1 VVDSAKTKIGSAR
14 LRRTG
19 FTLIELL
26 VVVAILGILA
36 VIAVNIYKKY
46 IKKSRLSEAISQLSD
61 IKAKQEAYNGR
72 YDRYA
77 SVCDNVTATSCAAW
91 FYPTS
96 TAYDA
101 KSTWDPAAMT
111 GGWVGFVQLGIDKK
125 QDLFFAYGT
134 VSDGPNPGQISA
146 PSVLGL
152 PAGTSWFCAAARA
165 KIYNNSADD
174 VYLEL
179 TSHTD
184 KAWQIGIGV
193 NTASAVPSSSCGCSI
208 NAGACP

>member
-1 VVDSAKTKIGSAR
+1 M
-14 LRRTG
+14 
-19 FTLIELL
+19 
-26 VVVAILGILA
+26 VVVVILGILA
-36 VIAVNIYKKY
+36 VLAVNIYKKY
-46 IKKSRLSEAISQLSD
+46 IKKSRLSEAIAHLSD

-77 SVCDNVTATSCAAW
+77 SVCDNATSTSCAAW

-101 KSTWDPAAMT
+101 KSVWDPAAMT
-111 GGWVGFVQLGIDKK
+111 GGWTGFIQLGFDKK
-125 QDLFFAYGT
+125 ESLYFAYGT
-134 VSDGPNPGQISA
+134 VSDGPNPGQIAA

-165 KIYNNSADD
+165 KVYNTTSDD

-179 TSHTD
+179 TSHTQQV
-184 KAWQIGIGV
+184 WQIGMGI
-193 NTASAVPSSSCGCSI
+193 NTSQTVPTSPCGCAVNVS
-208 NAGACP
+208 ACP